1 MNYYKLKNYN
11 KIKNNFIYLKSI
23 DLYINKFTGFLY
35 KDINILNK
43 LNKKDLNILNNKYN
57 IDNYLFNLDQDDINI
72 IKWINEKI

>member
-1 MNYYKLKNYN
+1 MNYYKIKNYN
-11 KIKNNFIYLKSI
+11 KIKNNFTYLKSI

-57 IDNYLFNLDQDDINI
+57 IDNYLFNLDQNDINI
-72 IKWINEKI
+72 IKWINKKI